1 MGGLLALLAVILCQR
16 TSHTGNDNL
25 RKWMLSRDKGS
36 CAIRQPMVP
45 ISFEYGLFKR
55 ELLCLSDSENRQVCC
70 SPLEQP
76 ISGDYTPMRRVGPPG

>member
-1 MGGLLALLAVILCQR
+1 MGDLLALLAAILCQR
-16 TSHTGNDNL
+16 TSRTGNDNL

-36 CAIRQPMVP
+36 CAIRKLMVP

-70 SPLEQP
+70 SPL
-76 ISGDYTPMRRVGPPG
+76 PPSKARAF

>member
-55 ELLCLSDSENRQVCC
+55 ELLCLSDSENRQVRA
-70 SPLEQP
+70 P
-76 ISGDYTPMRRVGPPG
+76 V